1 MQHEQPVH
9 YEDVAG
15 VKSRVSWGA
24 VMAGSVVTLA
34 AYLLFSLLL
43 AGLGLAISDSGIDGR
58 SVGLGTVLVG
68 VFCMGLALFAG
79 GWVTTQLTA
88 GETKCESIVYGIL
101 TWATV
106 TAISLYMVGW
116 GVSAGYHGLLGA
128 AYATQALHPEIT
140 QDNWELTARRG
151 GVPDDKIADIKSRS
165 KSGWTADR
173 TQEVQDA
180 INDPVNRENAKK
192 ATMMTIWTALVGTI
206 LAIGCAIAGAIV
218 GSGPEFRLIP
228 TTRNRQQVVMNR

>member
-34 AYLLFSLLL
+34 SYLLFSLLL
-43 AGLGLAISDSGIDGR
+43 AGLGLAIAESGADGR
-58 SVGLGTVLVG
+58 AIGLGTILVG

-88 GETKCESIVYGIL
+88 GETKCESVVYGIL

-106 TAISLYMVGW
+106 TAISLFMVGW

-128 AYATQALHPEIT
+128 AYVTQSLHPEVT
-140 QDNWELTARRG
+140 QDNWELTARRS
-151 GVPDDKIADIKSRS
+151 GVSDEKIAEIKSDYS
-165 KSGWTADR
+165 PKAVK
-173 TQEVQDA
+173 EA
-180 INDPVNRENAKK
+180 IENPENRERAKK
-192 ATMMTIWTALVGTI
+192 NAMMSIWTALVGTI
-206 LAIGCAIAGAIV
+206 LAIGCAVGGALV

-228 TTRNRQQVVMNR
+228 TTRHRQQEVVMNR